1 MTKIS
6 VMAAELLTIFNPKG
20 GVGKS
25 GTSVNLALYASHFKL
40 KTLLVDNDAQKNT
53 TNTLCSKIPANALLA
68 SMLFTDGLPD
78 GYAPIKINPYLDLIA
93 GDKKLKNVDSM
104 VSGDDRNGRRSLYQ
118 TFRNNVRSF
127 EEQYDLIIIDTPT
140 TAEHRYT
147 SALVASNYCLA
158 PATMEAFGMDGV
170 QDLKEIVRN
179 VKSQYGN
186 PTLKD
191 LGIMPNKVSP
201 RSKLH
206 ARTLGQLR
214 DANIKLLPETVY
226 LRADIENKL
235 DVGKR
240 SPAMLPAVKAIL
252 TEMKLSVVKVGG
264 AA

>member
-1 MTKIS
+1 MTHII
-6 VMAAELLTIFNPKG
+6 TIFNPKG

-53 TNTLCSKIPANALLA
+53 TNTLCAAIPTGALHA
-68 SMLFTDGLPD
+68 SMLFEESLPEGLT
-78 GYAPIKINPYLDLIA
+78 PIVINKNLDLIP
-93 GDKKLKNVDSM
+93 GDKKLKTVDSM
-104 VSGDDRNGRRSLYQ
+104 VSGDDRNGRRELYQ
-118 TFRNNVRSF
+118 TFRDNIRSVAGD
-127 EEQYDLIIIDTPT
+127 YDLIIIDTPT

-147 SALVASNYCLA
+147 SALVASDFCLA

-179 VKSQYGN
+179 VKAQYGN
-186 PTLKD
+186 PRLKD

-206 ARTLGQLR
+206 TRTLTQLR

-235 DVGKR
+235 DLGKR
-240 SPAMLPAVKAIL
+240 SPAMLPAVKSIL
-252 TEMKLSVVKVGG
+252 KEMGL
-264 AA
+264 

>member
-1 MTKIS
+1 MTHII
-6 VMAAELLTIFNPKG
+6 TIFNPKG

-25 GTSVNLALYASHFKL
+25 GTSVNLALYAAHFKL

-53 TNTLCSKIPANALLA
+53 TNTLCSSIPTGALHA
-68 SMLFTDGLPD
+68 SMLFEESLPEGLT
-78 GYAPIKINPYLDLIA
+78 PIVINKNLDLIP
-93 GDKKLKNVDSM
+93 GDKKLKTVDSM
-104 VSGDDRNGRRSLYQ
+104 VSGDDRNGRRALYQ
-118 TFRNNVRSF
+118 TFRDNIRSVAGD
-127 EEQYDLIIIDTPT
+127 YDLIIIDTPT

-147 SALVASNYCLA
+147 SALVASDFCLA

-179 VKSQYGN
+179 VKAQYGN
-186 PTLKD
+186 PRLKD

-206 ARTLGQLR
+206 TRTLTQLR

-235 DVGKR
+235 DLGKR
-240 SPAMLPAVKAIL
+240 SPAMLPAVKSIL
-252 TEMKLSVVKVGG
+252 KEMGL
-264 AA
+264 